1 MPTYSALH
9 YAAKSEAYSVNSLN
23 YANESKSYRDQA
35 IDAVIPSVITKSGY
49 AFTLEDQ
56 KVYSLS
62 TVGSNVNLSFNLP
75 TVTDTTKIH
84 QIKAM
89 LKISNLGVSS
99 VNWGTTHIY
108 NEEMPEILANRCY
121 AIYWDYD
128 NNLNSWVVGGMII
141 S

>member
-35 IDAVIPSVITKSGY
+35 IDAVIPSVVSLTDATS
-49 AFTLEDQ
+49 FTLEDQ
-56 KVYSLS
+56 KVYSV
-62 TVGSNVNLSFNLP
+62 TVSGAPRTFNLP
-75 TVTDTTKIH
+75 TITDKTKIH
-84 QIKAM
+84 QIKMM
-89 LKISNLGVSS
+89 LKSTVAATNF
-99 VNWGTTHIY
+99 NWGTTHIY

>member
-35 IDAVIPSVITKSGY
+35 IDAVIPSVVSLSDSMS
-49 AFTLEDQ
+49 FTLEDQ
-56 KVYSLS
+56 KVYSVTLL
-62 TVGSNVNLSFNLP
+62 GSPRDFILP
-75 TVTDTTKIH
+75 TITDTTKIH
-84 QIKAM
+84 QIKLM
-89 LKISNLGVSS
+89 LKTTVNLSGDNI
-99 VNWGTTHIY
+99 NWGTTHIY